1 MMMNRERM
9 QEIID
14 DLLAENVYQAWKGW
28 FEYNNTTMMYS
39 HEEVITARHM
49 LTLGIDECE
58 ICQPPTAGKPNEYVL
73 PES

>member
-1 MMMNRERM
+1 MNRQKM

-14 DLLAENVYQAWKGW
+14 AVLAENVYQAWIGW
-28 FEYNNTTMMYS
+28 CGSEDKKLYYS

-49 LTLGIDECE
+49 LELGIDECE
-58 ICQPPTAGKPNEYVL
+58 ICAPPTAKNPNSYEV